1 MLQCSLKFAVIHR
14 KRRCSM
20 TSKLCAVGLL
30 VVLAGLPGC
39 QPAPVATTVQIK
51 VGDRLLATG
60 EEIRLRQGDSVVLEA
75 VTSGAV
81 VGYDWEVP
89 TDASM
94 RHGSPDLPWLFRDAG
109 RQLIKVTAF
118 SPFGEAFNG
127 FTSIWVV
134 IDPVPQP
141 VVVVGPG
148 GETPPVPIA
157 LDLGRIIVTGGGWI
171 PAENLFEVEP
181 GKDFVLDLS
190 GACSGGTGPY
200 AFVVTGPGGVIW
212 GTSPRIVR
220 VLPTGSGDVYLTIRI
235 TDGRGQV
242 REFVILIRVRG
253 GGNPPPCTLPV
264 LALSGPAAV
273 GVGESISLAYQASAG
288 TLALSSSPAIP
299 GLVTVPGSSP
309 IVIST
314 AGLGVGTYRFH
325 LRLTNPCGSTEKYV
339 DVVVENDPPNMT
351 YPTVVISAPA
361 QDATVKIGQSVTFT
375 AKVIGGTP
383 PYSYNWLFSDGDTP
397 ATTSSASVV
406 KVFHRATAGQFPF
419 DQYLEVRDSQGRK
432 SLVATVRVRVVP
444 QP

>member
-1 MLQCSLKFAVIHR
+1 MT
-14 KRRCSM
+14 KRICVVG
-20 TSKLCAVGLL
+20 LVGLL
-30 VVLAGLPGC
+30 TGLAGC
-39 QPAPVATTVQIK
+39 QPAPVATTVQVK
-51 VGDRLLATG
+51 VDGRLLATG
-60 EEIRLRQGDSVVLEA
+60 EVLHIRQNQTVVFESFTTGP
-75 VTSGAV
+75 VS
-81 VGYDWEVP
+81 GYDWEVSTEVSIRHNTP
-89 TDASM
+89 DLTKLFTA
-94 RHGSPDLPWLFRDAG
+94 HGSE
-109 RQLIKVTAF
+109 LIKLTAF

-134 IDPVPQP
+134 VDPVPQP

-148 GETPPVPIA
+148 GETPSVPIV
-157 LDLGRIIVTGGGWI
+157 LDLGRIVVTGGGLWI

-181 GKDFVLDLS
+181 GQEFVLDLS

-200 AFVVTGPGGVIW
+200 TFVVTGPGGVIW

-220 VLPTGSGDVYLTIRI
+220 VLSAGSGDVYLTIRI

-242 REFVILIRVRG
+242 RDFVILIRVRG
-253 GGNPPPCTLPV
+253 GGNPPPGALPV

-273 GVGESISLAYQASAG
+273 RVGENISLAYQASAG

-314 AGLGVGTYRFH
+314 AGLGVGTYRFY
-325 LRLTNPCGSTEKYV
+325 LRLTNPFGSTEKYV
-339 DVVVENDPPNMT
+339 DVVVENDPPNIT
-351 YPTVVISAPA
+351 YPSVVISAPA

-375 AKVIGGTP
+375 AQVIGGTP

-444 QP
+444 